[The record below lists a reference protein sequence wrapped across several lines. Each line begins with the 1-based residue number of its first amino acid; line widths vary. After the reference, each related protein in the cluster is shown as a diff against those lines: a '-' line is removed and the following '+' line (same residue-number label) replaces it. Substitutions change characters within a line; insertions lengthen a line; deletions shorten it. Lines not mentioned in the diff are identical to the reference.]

1 MLVAASQVLLAAS
14 GRPLCAGPRARSA
27 QRRANGP
34 RLASFPHSPATT
46 TIAVVAASASSA
58 AVAASSTSSPPNQSL
73 SLFSPSKINLFLRIT
88 ARRPDGFH
96 DLASLFHVIDL
107 GEKMTFEELGEGVE
121 SDELLCDAEGVP
133 TDASNLALKALA
145 LFRSKMPAGS
155 RDARRF
161 FRVTLEKKVPHGA
174 GLGGGSAN
182 AATALWAANEA
193 AGKPATDA
201 QLAEWGGEIG
211 SDISVFFSKGAA
223 YCTGRGEI
231 VENVD
236 PPLPLGTPML
246 LVKPPAGL
254 ATPAVFKALDLASR
268 SAADPLSLSAG
279 LKKSKKGTRELCV
292 NDLEPPAFSIMPEL
306 EAVKERLSKEPG
318 VDASFMT
325 GSGSTVVALGGGS
338 VSLRE
343 PLLSPPSWFL
353 EEEQYKDWF
362 SSPARLIAREEGEWY
377 RGPDEE

>member
-1 MLVAASQVLLAAS
+1 MMMFAVAPSQQMTAAVHPLCPRGAHAARLAA
-14 GRPLCAGPRARSA
+14 
-27 QRRANGP
+27 RRGSGP
-34 RLASFPHSPATT
+34 RLIASVNAIRSPTT
-46 TIAVVAASASSA
+46 VAAA
-58 AVAASSTSSPPNQSL
+58 AAASSSSSSSQPL

-107 GEKMTFEELGEGVE
+107 GEKMTFEELEDDGTAEQK
-121 SDELLCDAEGVP
+121 DELLCDAEGVP
-133 TDASNLALKALA
+133 TDASNLAIKALD

-155 RDARRF
+155 RAARRH
-161 FRVTLEKKVPHGA
+161 FRVTLEKRVPHGA

-193 AGKPATDA
+193 AGRPASDA
-201 QLAEWGGEIG
+201 ELAAWGGEIG

-231 VENVD
+231 VEDVE

-268 SAADPLSLSAG
+268 SEADPLRLSAG
-279 LKKSKKGTRELCV
+279 LRELGRGSRELCV
-292 NDLEPPAFSIMPEL
+292 NDLEPPAFSLMPEL
-306 EAVKERLSKEPG
+306 EEVKERLAKEAG
-318 VDASFMT
+318 VDASFLT
-325 GSGSTVVALGGGS
+325 GSGSTVVALGSGSSSGGGS
-338 VSLRE
+338 
-343 PLLSPPSWFL
+343 PTLSPPSWFL
-353 EEEQYKDWF
+353 EEEKYKGWF
-362 SSPARLIAREEGEWY
+362 SSPARLIARKEGEWY
-377 RGPDEE
+377 RGPE

>member
-1 MLVAASQVLLAAS
+1 MMFAVAPSQQLTAAVHPLCPRAQARLAARRRSGPRFAASVAL
-14 GRPLCAGPRARSA
+14 RS
-27 QRRANGP
+27 P
-34 RLASFPHSPATT
+34 S
-46 TIAVVAASASSA
+46 VVAAA
-58 AVAASSTSSPPNQSL
+58 AASSSSSSKPL

-107 GEKMTFEELGEGVE
+107 GEKMTFEELEDDGTAEQR
-121 SDELLCDAEGVP
+121 DELLCNAEGVP
-133 TDASNLALKALA
+133 TDATNLAIKALD
-145 LFRSKMPAGS
+145 LFRSKMPPGS
-155 RDARRF
+155 PAARRF
-161 FRVTLEKKVPHGA
+161 FRVTLEKRVPHGA

-193 AGKPATDA
+193 AGRPASDA
-201 QLAEWGGEIG
+201 ELAAWGGEIG

-231 VENVD
+231 VEDVE

-268 SAADPLSLSAG
+268 SEADPLKLSAG
-279 LKKSKKGTRELCV
+279 LREMKRGTRELCV
-292 NDLEPPAFSIMPEL
+292 NDLEPPAFSLMPEL
-306 EAVKERLSKEPG
+306 EEVKERLAKEAG

-325 GSGSTVVALGGGS
+325 GSGSTVVALGSGSGSGGKA
-338 VSLRE
+338 
-343 PLLSPPSWFL
+343 LSPPSWFL
-353 EEEQYKDWF
+353 EEEKYRDWF
-362 SSPARLIAREEGEWY
+362 SSPARLIARKAGEWY
-377 RGPDEE
+377 RGPE

>member
-1 MLVAASQVLLAAS
+1 MLFASPPVAAVARWPGCERRSLVSTKSAVSARRKQ
-14 GRPLCAGPRARSA
+14 PR
-27 QRRANGP
+27 
-34 RLASFPHSPATT
+34 F
-46 TIAVVAASASSA
+46 IVVSASASS
-58 AVAASSTSSPPNQSL
+58 SSSPSTPL

-96 DLASLFHVIDL
+96 DLASIFHVIDL
-107 GEKMTFEELGEGVE
+107 GEKMTFEELPPSAEK
-121 SDELLCDAEGVP
+121 DELLCDAEGVP
-133 TDASNLALKALA
+133 TDDTNLAIKALN
-145 LFRSKMPAGS
+145 LFRSKMPPGS

-161 FRVTLEKKVPHGA
+161 FKVTLEKKVPHGA

-193 AGKPATDA
+193 AGRPATDDD
-201 QLAEWGGEIG
+201 LAAWGGEIG

-254 ATPAVFKALDLASR
+254 STPAVFRALDLDSR
-268 SAADPLSLSAG
+268 STADPLELSAG
-279 LKKSKKGTRELCV
+279 LKKAKKGTQELCV

-306 EAVKERLSKEPG
+306 KEVKERLAKEKG

-325 GSGSTVVALGGGS
+325 GSGSTVVALFNGNDEKS
-338 VSLRE
+338 KVSA
-343 PLLSPPSWFL
+343 PSWL
-353 EEEQYKDWF
+353 SEEAQYEGWF
-362 SSPARLIAREEGEWY
+362 VSPARLIARKEGEWY
-377 RGPDEE
+377 EGPV

>member
-1 MLVAASQVLLAAS
+1 MMLVAPSQQLSAAAISPMCPSAHVRLAARRS
-14 GRPLCAGPRARSA
+14 GPRFASVAIRSA
-27 QRRANGP
+27 
-34 RLASFPHSPATT
+34 T
-46 TIAVVAASASSA
+46 VAAA
-58 AVAASSTSSPPNQSL
+58 AAAASSSAQPR

-107 GEKMTFEELGEGVE
+107 GEKMTFEELDEGATE
-121 SDELLCDAEGVP
+121 DELLCDAEGVP
-133 TDASNLALKALA
+133 TDASNLAIKALN

-155 RDARRF
+155 RAARRF

-193 AGKPATDA
+193 ADRPASDA
-201 QLAEWGGEIG
+201 ELAAWGGEIG

-231 VENVD
+231 VEDVE
-236 PPLPLGTPML
+236 PPLPRGTPML

-268 SAADPLSLSAG
+268 SEADPLQLSAG
-279 LKKSKKGTRELCV
+279 LRELGRGSRELCV
-292 NDLEPPAFSIMPEL
+292 NDLEPPAFLLMPEL
-306 EAVKERLSKEPG
+306 EEVKERLAKESG

-338 VSLRE
+338 GGAGRSSAQDA
-343 PLLSPPSWFL
+343 LSPPPWFL
-353 EEEQYKDWF
+353 EEEKYRDWF
-362 SSPARLIAREEGEWY
+362 SSPARLIARAEGEWY
-377 RGPDEE
+377 RGPE